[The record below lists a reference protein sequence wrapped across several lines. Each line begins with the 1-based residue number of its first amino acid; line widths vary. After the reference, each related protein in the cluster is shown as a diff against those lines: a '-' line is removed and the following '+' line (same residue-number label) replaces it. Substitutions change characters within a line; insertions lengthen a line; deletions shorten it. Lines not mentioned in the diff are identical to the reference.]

1 VSDRRNG
8 AVRTGAAPRA
18 REPEQSRLGPI
29 PITATGV
36 LIVIALIGS
45 LGFLA
50 YVIAVRETTQI
61 PLLAAGSVV
70 LGIVFVAIAV
80 VGGRATWRSSV
91 RGSDARA
98 FAHALVG
105 GIAALIAAVCFA
117 GAIILFLI
125 RTG

>member
-1 VSDRRNG
+1 
-8 AVRTGAAPRA
+8 VRTGGAAPA
-18 REPEQSRLGPI
+18 RQPEQSRLGRI
-29 PITATGV
+29 PINATGV

-61 PLLAAGSVV
+61 PLLAAGAVV

-105 GIAALIAAVCFA
+105 GMAALIAAVCFA